1 MKCKTK
7 GVRHAICSGHNEG
20 RGISSELC
28 FLPRLIHDC
37 QALSTRRGTVLSI
50 SETCFES
57 VSKGPELWPGRALV
71 KGSQD
76 VGRIVLLS
84 MDSDLGGSDDCCR
97 LHSNRV
103 GTELFHDFF
112 ERVKQSMEQHF
123 LKVQSS
129 DSIPIQLNKEP

>member
-1 MKCKTK
+1 
-7 GVRHAICSGHNEG
+7 
-20 RGISSELC
+20 
-28 FLPRLIHDC
+28 
-37 QALSTRRGTVLSI
+37 
-50 SETCFES
+50 
-57 VSKGPELWPGRALV
+57 VSKGPEHWPGRALV

-84 MDSDLGGSDDCCR
+84 MDSDLGGSDDFCR

-123 LKVQSS
+123 LKVHFS